1 MYDVWREDQQIK
13 TIKVSPASRP
23 QYYIMKGKRLLLQHQ
38 FSNPLRENEDKC
50 RKCGG
55 KDDVCQANY
64 DGGHHQAQSHLD
76 NLKTYSDHSPPPGWT
91 QNTLDEVWRS
101 IPGTLG
107 VGWELVGLLE
117 LHHLSLM
124 VRSDDVRSDLVAENH
139 RSPDSYSSALLS
151 VSPLSLSHVNNRIS
165 QQL

>member
-91 QNTLDEVWRS
+91 QNTLDDVWRS

-107 VGWELVGLLE
+107 WDGNLLVYLSSTISAWWWGLMMSGVTWWLRTTGARTVTPQ
-117 LHHLSLM
+117 LSSVQHLSL
-124 VRSDDVRSDLVAENH
+124 SCE
-139 RSPDSYSSALLS
+139 
-151 VSPLSLSHVNNRIS
+151 
-165 QQL
+165 QQNFATIIE